1 MNGETLVLSSFFLA
15 LGSALFLLWGV
26 RSYRRSVVV
35 EERLAQFGRRAPTLD
50 ELELELPFRQRVLF
64 PLLERIGQLLI
75 RVTPGATL
83 QRLEQRITEAGLSGS
98 LRPLTFLGIRIVLA
112 GALGAATI
120 LLVLPGQNSPLLRL
134 VLPLVMGG
142 LGWLLPNTWLSRRI
156 AQRKRAIQRALPD
169 AIDLLVISVEAGLG
183 FDQALL
189 RVVEKWD
196 NELTREFA
204 RTLSE
209 LRMGIPRRQALRDL
223 ARRVNVDDL
232 NVFIA
237 SIVQA
242 DQLGVSISQVL
253 RAQANQM
260 RLRRRQRAQELA
272 HKAPI
277 KMIFPMVFLIF
288 PALYVVILGPAIPR
302 IVEAFR

>member
-1 MNGETLVLSSFFLA
+1 MLAAASLVLAATGLVVMV
-15 LGSALFLLWGV
+15 LGLRAE
-26 RSYRRSVVV
+26 RRQVVL
-35 EERLAQFGRRAPTLD
+35 EERLARFAQRPPSLD
-50 ELELELPFRQRVLF
+50 DLELAVPFRHRVIL
-64 PLLERIGQLLI
+64 PLAERLAHFVL
-75 RVTPGATL
+75 RFTPGASL
-83 QRLEQRITEAGLSGS
+83 HRIEQRLVEAGLDGS
-98 LRPLTFLGIRIVLA
+98 LRPLTFLGLRLGLALTMASFAIVLTLA
-112 GALGAATI
+112 GSGPVQYRVGLPFVLAALGWI
-120 LLVLPGQNSPLLRL
+120 V
-134 VLPLVMGG
+134 
-142 LGWLLPNTWLSRRI
+142 PNAWLSRRI

-209 LRMGIPRRQALRDL
+209 MRMGIPRRQALRDL

-237 SIVQA
+237 SLVQA

>member
-142 LGWLLPNTWLSRRI
+142 LGWLLPSTWLSRRI

-242 DQLGVSISQVL
+242 DQLGVSVSQVL

>member
-1 MNGETLVLSSFFLA
+1 MPDVLVLLSL
-15 LGSALFLLWGV
+15 LGAIG
-26 RSYRRSVVV
+26 SVVSILLGLRVQRHSLIV
-35 EERLAQFGRRAPTLD
+35 EQRLAQFAERAPSLD
-50 ELELELPFRQRVLF
+50 DLELAVPFRHRVLF
-64 PLLERIGQLLI
+64 PLLERFARIAL
-75 RVTPGATL
+75 RFAPGASL
-83 QRLEQRITEAGLSGS
+83 EAVERRLGEAGLDGS
-98 LRPLTFLGIRIVLA
+98 LRPMTFLGLRLSLA
-112 GALGAATI
+112 
-120 LLVLPGQNSPLLRL
+120 LVLGLASALPILSSDAPALYRFGLPVSMTLLGW
-134 VLPLVMGG
+134 VLPNV
-142 LGWLLPNTWLSRRI
+142 WLSRRI
-156 AQRKRAIQRALPD
+156 AERKRAIQRALPD

-196 NELTREFA
+196 NELTKEFA

-209 LRMGIPRRQALRDL
+209 MRMGVSRRQALREL

-237 SIVQA
+237 SLVQA
-242 DQLGVSISQVL
+242 DQLGVSVGQVL

-277 KMIFPMVFLIF
+277 KMI
-288 PALYVVILGPAIPR
+288 
-302 IVEAFR
+302 

>member
-1 MNGETLVLSSFFLA
+1 MLAAASLVLAAAGLVVMV
-15 LGSALFLLWGV
+15 LGLRAE
-26 RSYRRSVVV
+26 RRQVVL
-35 EERLAQFGRRAPTLD
+35 EERLARFAQRPPSLD
-50 ELELELPFRQRVLF
+50 DLELAVPFRHRVIL
-64 PLLERIGQLLI
+64 PLVERLAHFVL
-75 RVTPGATL
+75 RFTPGASL
-83 QRLEQRITEAGLSGS
+83 HSIEQRLVEAGLDGS
-98 LRPLTFLGIRIVLA
+98 LRPLTFLGLRFGLALTMASFAIVLTLA
-112 GALGAATI
+112 GSGQVQYRVGLPFVLAALGWI
-120 LLVLPGQNSPLLRL
+120 V
-134 VLPLVMGG
+134 
-142 LGWLLPNTWLSRRI
+142 PNVWLSRRI

-209 LRMGIPRRQALRDL
+209 MRMGIPRRQALRDL

-237 SIVQA
+237 SPVQA

-260 RLRRRQRAQELA
+260 RLRRRQRAKELA

-302 IVEAFR
+302 IVEAFC

>member
-1 MNGETLVLSSFFLA
+1 MLVLVSFALAVLSAIVLLLGLRAQRRELA
-15 LGSALFLLWGV
+15 L
-26 RSYRRSVVV
+26 
-35 EERLAQFGRRAPTLD
+35 EQRLARFGSRPPSLD
-50 ELELELPFRQRVLF
+50 DLELAIPFRQRVLYPF
-64 PLLERIGQLLI
+64 FERLARFVVRLTPGASLERIE
-75 RVTPGATL
+75 
-83 QRLEQRITEAGLSGS
+83 QRLVEAGLSGAMRAGTFVG
-98 LRPLTFLGIRIVLA
+98 LRFASALGLALFAALPLLSGSGPVTYRLGLPVALGI
-112 GALGAATI
+112 
-120 LLVLPGQNSPLLRL
+120 
-134 VLPLVMGG
+134 
-142 LGWLLPNTWLSRRI
+142 LGWVLPNTWLSRRI
-156 AQRKRAIQRALPD
+156 AERKRAIQRALPD

-183 FDQALL
+183 FDQAML

-196 NELTREFA
+196 NELTKEFA
-204 RTLSE
+204 QTLSE
-209 LRMGIPRRQALRDL
+209 MRMGVPRRQALRDL

-237 SIVQA
+237 SLVQA

>member
-1 MNGETLVLSSFFLA
+1 MTSLLCAIGGALCLLMGVRAARRETLV
-15 LGSALFLLWGV
+15 
-26 RSYRRSVVV
+26 
-35 EERLAQFGRRAPTLD
+35 EQRLARFGYRPPSLE
-50 ELELELPFRQRVLF
+50 ELELQLPFRHRVLYPVLDGVARF
-64 PLLERIGQLLI
+64 VVRWTPGTTLERIDQKL
-75 RVTPGATL
+75 
-83 QRLEQRITEAGLSGS
+83 TEAGLAGS
-98 LRPLTFLGIRIVLA
+98 LRPGTFLG
-112 GALGAATI
+112 
-120 LLVLPGQNSPLLRL
+120 LRL
-134 VLPLVMGG
+134 ALASGLGVLFALPQALAEGPVPYRFGFPLVVAL
-142 LGWLLPNTWLSRRI
+142 LGWQLPALWLSRRI
-156 AQRKRAIQRALPD
+156 AARKRAVERALPD

-204 RTLSE
+204 QTLSE
-209 LRMGIPRRQALRDL
+209 MRMGVPRRQALRDL

-237 SIVQA
+237 SLVQA

-302 IVEAFR
+302 IIEAFR

>member
-1 MNGETLVLSSFFLA
+1 MASFAIVLTLAGSGPVQYRVGLPFVLAA
-15 LGSALFLLWGV
+15 LGW
-26 RSYRRSVVV
+26 
-35 EERLAQFGRRAPTLD
+35 
-50 ELELELPFRQRVLF
+50 
-64 PLLERIGQLLI
+64 
-75 RVTPGATL
+75 
-83 QRLEQRITEAGLSGS
+83 
-98 LRPLTFLGIRIVLA
+98 IV
-112 GALGAATI
+112 
-120 LLVLPGQNSPLLRL
+120 
-134 VLPLVMGG
+134 
-142 LGWLLPNTWLSRRI
+142 PNAWLSRRI
-156 AQRKRAIQRALPD
+156 SQRKRAIQRALPD

-209 LRMGIPRRQALRDL
+209 MRMGIPRRQALRDL

-237 SIVQA
+237 SLVQA

>member
-1 MNGETLVLSSFFLA
+1 MSDQVLILA
-15 LGSALFLLWGV
+15 SLLLAVGGGLLLMLGV
-26 RSYRRSVVV
+26 RAQQRSQIV
-35 EERLAQFGRRAPTLD
+35 EERLARFGRRPPTLD
-50 ELELELPFRQRVLF
+50 DLELQLPFRQRVLI
-64 PLLERIGQLLI
+64 PLFERVAQLVL
-75 RVTPGATL
+75 RVTPGVSL
-83 QRLEQRITEAGLSGS
+83 QRVERRLIEAGLIGS
-98 LRPLTFLGIRIVLA
+98 MRPLTFVGIRVVLA
-112 GALGAATI
+112 LLL
-120 LLVLPGQNSPLLRL
+120 LLVGGLLMASSSSQALYRIGFPL
-134 VLPLVMGG
+134 VLAV
-142 LGWLLPNTWLSRRI
+142 LGWSLPNVWLSRRI
-156 AQRKRAIQRALPD
+156 SQRKRAIQRALPD

-196 NELTREFA
+196 NELTREFG

-209 LRMGIPRRQALRDL
+209 MRMGVPRRQALRDL
-223 ARRVNVDDL
+223 AQRVNVEDL

-237 SIVQA
+237 SLVQA
-242 DQLGVSISQVL
+242 DQLGVGISQVL

-302 IVEAFR
+302 IIEALR

>member
-1 MNGETLVLSSFFLA
+1 MPIMLVFISVVLALAGIVLILLGVREQRRQLVL
-15 LGSALFLLWGV
+15 
-26 RSYRRSVVV
+26 
-35 EERLAQFGRRAPTLD
+35 EQRLAHFGHRVPSLD
-50 ELELELPFRQRVLF
+50 DLELQFPFRQRVLY
-64 PLLERIGQLLI
+64 PMLERLAQIVL
-75 RVTPGATL
+75 RFTPGSSL
-83 QRLEQRITEAGLSGS
+83 ERMERRLVEAGLAGS
-98 LRPLTFLGIRIVLA
+98 LRPVTFLGIRFGLALLLA
-112 GALGAATI
+112 GLSAFPMLSGNGPILYRLGM
-120 LLVLPGQNSPLLRL
+120 PLTLA
-134 VLPLVMGG
+134 V
-142 LGWLLPNTWLSRRI
+142 LGWVLPNTWLSRRV

-196 NELTREFA
+196 NELTKEFA

-209 LRMGIPRRQALRDL
+209 MRMGVPRRQALRDL
-223 ARRVNVDDL
+223 AQRVNVDDL

-237 SIVQA
+237 SLVQA

>member
-1 MNGETLVLSSFFLA
+1 MLVGLSLTLAAAGL
-15 LGSALFLLWGV
+15 LFLLLGL
-26 RSYRRSVVV
+26 RARRRELVL
-35 EERLAQFGRRAPTLD
+35 EERLARFGQRAPSID
-50 ELELELPFRQRVLF
+50 ELELELPFRQRVLY
-64 PLLERIGQLLI
+64 PLFERIARFVLRFTPGASLERIE
-75 RVTPGATL
+75 
-83 QRLEQRITEAGLSGS
+83 QRLVEAGLAGS
-98 LRPLTFLGIRIVLA
+98 IRPVTFVGLRATLAAALGLLALPLLA
-112 GALGAATI
+112 GGGSTAYRLG
-120 LLVLPGQNSPLLRL
+120 LPVVLG
-134 VLPLVMGG
+134 V
-142 LGWLLPNTWLSRRI
+142 LGWVLPNTWLSRRI

-196 NELTREFA
+196 NELTKEFA
-204 RTLSE
+204 QTLSE
-209 LRMGIPRRQALRDL
+209 MRMGVARRQALRDL

-237 SIVQA
+237 SLVQA

-272 HKAPI
+272 HQAPI
-277 KMIFPMVFLIF
+277 KMIFPMIFLIF

>member
-1 MNGETLVLSSFFLA
+1 M
-15 LGSALFLLWGV
+15 
-26 RSYRRSVVV
+26 
-35 EERLAQFGRRAPTLD
+35 
-50 ELELELPFRQRVLF
+50 
-64 PLLERIGQLLI
+64 
-75 RVTPGATL
+75 
-83 QRLEQRITEAGLSGS
+83 
-98 LRPLTFLGIRIVLA
+98 
-112 GALGAATI
+112 
-120 LLVLPGQNSPLLRL
+120 
-134 VLPLVMGG
+134 
-142 LGWLLPNTWLSRRI
+142 
-156 AQRKRAIQRALPD
+156 
-169 AIDLLVISVEAGLG
+169 
-183 FDQALL
+183 
-189 RVVEKWD
+189 
-196 NELTREFA
+196 
-204 RTLSE
+204 
-209 LRMGIPRRQALRDL
+209 RMGIPRRQALRDL

-237 SIVQA
+237 SLVQA

>member
-1 MNGETLVLSSFFLA
+1 MLAAASLVLAAAGLVVMV
-15 LGSALFLLWGV
+15 LGLRAE
-26 RSYRRSVVV
+26 RRQVVL
-35 EERLAQFGRRAPTLD
+35 EERLARFAQRPPSLD
-50 ELELELPFRQRVLF
+50 DLELSVPFRHRVIL
-64 PLLERIGQLLI
+64 PLAERLAHVVL
-75 RVTPGATL
+75 RFTPGASL
-83 QRLEQRITEAGLSGS
+83 QRLEQRLVEAGLSGS
-98 LRPLTFLGIRIVLA
+98 LRPLTFLGLRLGLALTLALFAIALTLAGSGPVQYRIGLPFVLA
-112 GALGAATI
+112 ALGWI
-120 LLVLPGQNSPLLRL
+120 
-134 VLPLVMGG
+134 
-142 LGWLLPNTWLSRRI
+142 LPNVWLSRRI
-156 AQRKRAIQRALPD
+156 AERKRAIQRALPD

-183 FDQALL
+183 FDQALV

-209 LRMGIPRRQALRDL
+209 MRMGVPRRQALRDL

-237 SIVQA
+237 SLVQA

>member
-1 MNGETLVLSSFFLA
+1 
-15 LGSALFLLWGV
+15 
-26 RSYRRSVVV
+26 
-35 EERLAQFGRRAPTLD
+35 
-50 ELELELPFRQRVLF
+50 
-64 PLLERIGQLLI
+64 
-75 RVTPGATL
+75 
-83 QRLEQRITEAGLSGS
+83 
-98 LRPLTFLGIRIVLA
+98 
-112 GALGAATI
+112 
-120 LLVLPGQNSPLLRL
+120 
-134 VLPLVMGG
+134 
-142 LGWLLPNTWLSRRI
+142 
-156 AQRKRAIQRALPD
+156 
-169 AIDLLVISVEAGLG
+169 LVISVEAGLG

-209 LRMGIPRRQALRDL
+209 MRMGIPRRQALRGL

-237 SIVQA
+237 SLVQA

-272 HKAPI
+272 HKASI

>member
-1 MNGETLVLSSFFLA
+1 MPIMLVLISFILA
-15 LGSALFLLWGV
+15 LGSIVLILLGV
-26 RSYRRSVVV
+26 REQRRQRVL
-35 EERLAQFGRRAPTLD
+35 EQRLAQFAHRVPSLD
-50 ELELELPFRQRVLF
+50 ELELQFPFRQRVLY
-64 PLLERIGQLLI
+64 PMLERLAQIVL
-75 RVTPGATL
+75 RFTPGSSL
-83 QRLEQRITEAGLSGS
+83 ERMERRLVEAGLAGS
-98 LRPLTFLGIRIVLA
+98 LRPMTFLGIRFGLALLLA
-112 GALGAATI
+112 GLGAFPMLSGSGPI
-120 LLVLPGQNSPLLRL
+120 LYRLGMPLTLAI
-134 VLPLVMGG
+134 
-142 LGWLLPNTWLSRRI
+142 LGWVLPNTWLSRRV

-209 LRMGIPRRQALRDL
+209 MRMGVPRRQALRDL
-223 ARRVNVDDL
+223 AQRVNVDDL
-232 NVFIA
+232 NIFIA
-237 SIVQA
+237 SLVQA